1 MQSIVQVPARS
12 TPLSSLEGACAL
24 HRGLFPMTDGL
35 RQRGMPSSLHT
46 HHHYEK
52 RPPAGAPHE
61 KIKGWST
68 QVPGKLRSL
77 ARFRSVRPRNSSDLR
92 RTWPAYGV
100 SDHSRQ
106 SSPLPPRSD
115 IPVAGCALQK
125 AAAAIVSRLSTD
137 ASFER
142 FFMSR
147 LTKVI
152 ILNVS
157 FVGLFMSRLSPSTK

>member
-12 TPLSSLEGACAL
+12 TPHSSLERACAL
-24 HRGLFPMTDGL
+24 HRGLCPMTDGL
-35 RQRGMPSSLHT
+35 RQRGMPSSLPT

-52 RPPAGAPHE
+52 RPPSGAPHE
-61 KIKGWST
+61 KITVWST
-68 QVPGKLRSL
+68 QVPRKLRSL
-77 ARFRSVRPRNSSDLR
+77 ARFRSVRPRNSSDS
-92 RTWPAYGV
+92 RTWTAYGV

-106 SSPLPPRSD
+106 ASPLPPRSD
-115 IPVAGCALQK
+115 IPVAGCALQNI
-125 AAAAIVSRLSTD
+125 AAAIVSRLSTD

-152 ILNVS
+152 MLNVS